1 MEIDMGLSAIRNLK
15 IGDGG
20 GGGQILDFKTG
31 LMNLKVICG
40 LMGGCVL
47 LIDKEI

>member
-1 MEIDMGLSAIRNLK
+1 MTYLK
-15 IGDGG
+15 IAGG

-31 LMNLKVICG
+31 LMSLKVICG
-40 LMGGCVL
+40 WAGGCVL